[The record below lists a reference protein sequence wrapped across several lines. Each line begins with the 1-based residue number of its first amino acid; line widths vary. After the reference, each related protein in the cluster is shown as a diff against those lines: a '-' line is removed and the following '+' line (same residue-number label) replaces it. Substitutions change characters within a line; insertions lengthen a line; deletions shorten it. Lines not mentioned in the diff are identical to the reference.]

1 MSYDVKALEFDK
13 ILNEISGFTHWSK
26 TKEYILNLMPI
37 INLDE
42 LNIMQNEERE
52 AYNAIIKY
60 DDLLTTYKND
70 ILLDRILVLISL
82 LNNAVLLD
90 LPYIRLSNIPLYN
103 VYKMN
108 PNNPGTI
115 T

>member
-13 ILNEISGFTHWSK
+13 ILNEVSGFTHWSK

-60 DDLLTTYKND
+60 DDLPLLELDNIIDVLKSND
-70 ILLDRILVLISL
+70 EVNLLDYFDIDSDFNFIVSADLDDELI
-82 LNNAVLLD
+82 D
-90 LPYIRLSNIPLYN
+90 ED
-103 VYKMN
+103 KK
-108 PNNPGTI
+108 
-115 T
+115 